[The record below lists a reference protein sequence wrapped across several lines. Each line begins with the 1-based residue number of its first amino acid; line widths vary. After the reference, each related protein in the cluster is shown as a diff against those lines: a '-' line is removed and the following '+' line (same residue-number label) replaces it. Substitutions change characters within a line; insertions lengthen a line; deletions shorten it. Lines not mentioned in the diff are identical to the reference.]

1 MKSKLRF
8 GILGSG
14 FIALTHAEALH
25 RAESAEVAAIAG
37 GRKAGELAEQYGARF
52 EPSVDSLIKA
62 VDIDAVAVCTPHALH
77 APQAIHCLE
86 QGKHVLV
93 EKPMACSESEC
104 LSMIE
109 SAERT
114 GKKLMVAHFQR
125 YRAPNAAA
133 KRAIAAGRI
142 GRIRLAQQS
151 LLEPPNEKPWQL
163 QPESRGFFLGY
174 GVHGIDLLRW
184 WLDSEISLVFAA
196 CHRFRGNPTEDATQ
210 IICWFENGASASLL
224 ATDCLPPGQQ
234 DKPPGA
240 VGFSTLIIGEKG
252 TITVDSYGQ
261 TILEAGG
268 TRETIGRLPSWT
280 SLTSTERI
288 EAYLEQDEAF
298 IHCIREDTAVPI
310 SGEEGMRNV
319 LVALA
324 GYQSAEKGEP
334 VRLQYTQK
342 SN

>member
-1 MKSKLRF
+1 MAEKLSF

-14 FIALTHAEALH
+14 FIALTHAEAIH
-25 RAESAEVAAIAG
+25 RAAGAELTAIAG
-37 GRKAGELAEQYGARF
+37 GRKAGELAGQYGARL
-52 EPSVDSLIKA
+52 EPSVQALIDAK
-62 VDIDAVAVCTPHALH
+62 DIDAVVICTPHALH
-77 APQAIHCLE
+77 APQAIQCLG

-93 EKPMACSESEC
+93 EKPMACSEPEC
-104 LSMIE
+104 RSMIRA
-109 SAERT
+109 AEGANR
-114 GKKLMVAHFQR
+114 KLMVAHFQR

-142 GRIRLAQQS
+142 GRVRLAQQS
-151 LLEPPNEKPWQL
+151 LLEPPNDKPWQL
-163 QPESRGFFLGY
+163 QPDSRGFFLGY

-184 WLDSEISLVFAA
+184 WFDDEVSMVFAA

-210 IICWFENGASASLL
+210 IICSFENGSSASLL

-240 VGFSTLIIGEKG
+240 VGFSTLIIGDRG

-261 TILEAGG
+261 AVLEAGG
-268 TRETIGRLPSWT
+268 TREIIGELPSWS

-288 EAYLEQDEAF
+288 EAYLEQDADF
-298 IHCIREDTAVPI
+298 IRAVQEDAAVPI

-319 LVALA
+319 RVALA
-324 GYQSAEKGEP
+324 AYESAEKKAP
-334 VRLQYTQK
+334 VSLQYVRK
-342 SN
+342 PN

>member
-1 MKSKLRF
+1 MGKNLRF

-25 RAESAEVAAIAG
+25 RAGGAEVAAIAG
-37 GRKAGELAEQYGARF
+37 GRRAGELAEQYGARL
-52 EPSVDSLIKA
+52 ESSVESLIEA
-62 VDIDAVAVCTPHALH
+62 ADVDAVAICTPHALH
-77 APQAIHCLE
+77 ASQAIHCLE
-86 QGKHVLV
+86 RGKHVLV

-114 GKKLMVAHFQR
+114 GSKLMVAHFQR

-184 WLDSEISLVFAA
+184 WFANEISLVFAV
-196 CHRFRGNPTEDATQ
+196 CHHFRGNPTEDATQ
-210 IICWFENGASASLL
+210 IIFSFENGATASLL

-240 VGFSTLIIGEKG
+240 VGFSTLIIGDRG

-261 TILEAGG
+261 TVLEAGES
-268 TRETIGRLPSWT
+268 REIIATLPSWT
-280 SLTSTERI
+280 ALTSTERI

-298 IHCIREDTAVPI
+298 IRCIREDTAVPI

-319 LVALA
+319 RVALA
-324 GYQSAEKGEP
+324 GYMSAEKGEP
-334 VRLQYTQK
+334 VSLQYSTK
-342 SN
+342 I

>member
-1 MKSKLRF
+1 
-8 GILGSG
+8 
-14 FIALTHAEALH
+14 
-25 RAESAEVAAIAG
+25 V
-37 GRKAGELAEQYGARF
+37 EQ
-52 EPSVDSLIKA
+52 S
-62 VDIDAVAVCTPHALH
+62 
-77 APQAIHCLE
+77 
-86 QGKHVLV
+86 KHVLV

-104 LSMIE
+104 VSMIE
-109 SAERT
+109 SAERN
-114 GKKLMVAHFQR
+114 GGKLMVAHFQR
-125 YRAPNAAA
+125 YRTPNAAA
-133 KRAIAAGRI
+133 KRVIAEGRI
-142 GRIRLAQQS
+142 GLIRLAQQS

-184 WLDSEISLVFAA
+184 WFQSEVSLVFAA

-210 IICWFENGASASLL
+210 IILSFENGASASLL

-240 VGFSTLIIGEKG
+240 VGFSTLIIGDKG
-252 TITVDSYGQ
+252 TITVDSYGP
-261 TILEAGG
+261 TILEAGEG
-268 TRETIGRLPSWT
+268 REVLATLPSWT

-298 IHCIREDTAVPI
+298 IRCIREDRAEPI

-324 GYQSAEKGEP
+324 GYQSCEEGKP
-334 VRLQYTQK
+334 VSLHYGKK
-342 SN
+342 SDSGVTT

>member
-1 MKSKLRF
+1 MQKRLRF

-25 RAESAEVAAIAG
+25 RASDAELAAIAG
-37 GRKAGELAEQYGARF
+37 GRNAGELARQYGTRL
-52 EPSVDSLIKA
+52 EPSVHSLIQA
-62 VDIDAVAVCTPHALH
+62 EDVDAVVVCTPHALH
-77 APQAIHCLE
+77 APQAIQCLE

-93 EKPMACSESEC
+93 EKPMGCSESEC
-104 LSMIE
+104 LSMMSSAE
-109 SAERT
+109 SAGR
-114 GKKLMVAHFQR
+114 KLMIAHFQR

-142 GRIRLAQQS
+142 GRVRMAQQS

-163 QPESRGFFLGY
+163 KPESRGFFLGY

-184 WLDSEISLVFAA
+184 WFDSEISLVFAS

-210 IICWFENGASASLL
+210 IICSFENGASASLL

-240 VGFSTLIIGEKG
+240 VGFSTLIIGDRG
-252 TITVDSYGQ
+252 TVTVDSYGQ

-268 TRETIGRLPSWT
+268 ARETIGQLPTWT

-298 IHCIREDTAVPI
+298 IRAVRDDAPVPI

-319 LVALA
+319 RVALA
-324 GYQSAEKGEP
+324 AYESAEKKAP
-334 VRLQYTQK
+334 VSLQ
-342 SN
+342 

>member
-1 MKSKLRF
+1 MGKTLRF

-25 RAESAEVAAIAG
+25 KAENAELTAIAG
-37 GRKAGELAEQYGARF
+37 GRKAGELADQYDARF
-52 EPSVDSLIKA
+52 ESSVKSLIEA
-62 VDIDAVAVCTPHALH
+62 ADIDAVVICTPHALH
-77 APQAIHCLE
+77 ASQAIQCLE

-104 LSMIE
+104 LAMIE
-109 SAERT
+109 RAERT
-114 GKKLMVAHFQR
+114 GGKLMVAHFQR

-133 KRAIAAGRI
+133 KLAIASGRI

-163 QPESRGFFLGY
+163 QPESLGFFLGY

-184 WLDSEISLVFAA
+184 WVESEISLVFAL

-210 IICWFENGASASLL
+210 IICSFENGVSASLL
-224 ATDCLPPGQQ
+224 ATDSLPPGQQ

-240 VGFSTLIIGEKG
+240 VGFSTLIIGDRG
-252 TITVDSYGQ
+252 TITVDSYGE
-261 TILEAGG
+261 TVLEAGG
-268 TRETIGRLPSWT
+268 IREVIGRLPSWT
-280 SLTSTERI
+280 SLTSPERI
-288 EAYLEQDEAF
+288 EAYLEQDQAF
-298 IHCIREDTAVPI
+298 IRCIHNDAAVPI

-319 LVALA
+319 RVALA
-324 GYQSAEKGEP
+324 GYQSSQTGKP
-334 VRLQYTQK
+334 VTLKYGNTI
-342 SN
+342 

>member
-1 MKSKLRF
+1 MRKTLRF

-14 FIALTHAEALH
+14 FIALTHAEAIH
-25 RAESAEVAAIAG
+25 RAAGAELAAIAG
-37 GRKAGELAEQYGARF
+37 GRKAGELAGQYGARL
-52 EPSVDSLIKA
+52 EPSVQALIDA
-62 VDIDAVAVCTPHALH
+62 GDIDAVVICTPHALH
-77 APQAIHCLE
+77 ASQTIHCLE

-93 EKPMACSESEC
+93 EKPMACSEPEC
-104 LSMIE
+104 RSMI
-109 SAERT
+109 STAEEAGR
-114 GKKLMVAHFQR
+114 KLMVAHFQR

-142 GRIRLAQQS
+142 GRVRLAQQS
-151 LLEPPNEKPWQL
+151 LLEPPNDKPWQL
-163 QPESRGFFLGY
+163 QPDSRGFFLGY

-184 WLDSEISLVFAA
+184 WFDDEISLVFAA
-196 CHRFRGNPTEDATQ
+196 CHHFRGNPTEDATQ
-210 IICWFENGASASLL
+210 IICCFGNGSSASLL

-240 VGFSTLIIGEKG
+240 VGFSTLIIGDSG

-261 TILEAGG
+261 TNLEARGKK
-268 TRETIGRLPSWT
+268 ETIAELPSWS

-298 IHCIREDTAVPI
+298 IRAVREDIPVPI

-319 LVALA
+319 RVALA
-324 GYQSAEKGEP
+324 AYESAEKGAP
-334 VRLQYTQK
+334 VSLEYD
-342 SN
+342 